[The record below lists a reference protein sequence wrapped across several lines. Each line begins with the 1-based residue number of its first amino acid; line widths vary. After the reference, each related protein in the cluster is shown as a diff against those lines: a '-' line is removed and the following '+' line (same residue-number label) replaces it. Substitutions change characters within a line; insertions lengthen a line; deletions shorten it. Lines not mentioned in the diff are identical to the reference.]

1 MHCSRRT
8 QHACKRRLSKKRRSR
23 IRLERVLQLAG
34 CLDELILHQTEKGS
48 IAGRTRRTAHFTGRV
63 GLRLG
68 DPGNLVTANASP
80 SSSSNPLAVT
90 TQLQPITV
98 VFTIAEDN
106 VDSVLG
112 PAAQGGQAYRRRL

>member
-1 MHCSRRT
+1 V
-8 QHACKRRLSKKRRSR
+8 QKALEQKRRSR
-23 IRLERVLQLAG
+23 IRLERVLRLAG

-48 IAGRTRRTAHFTGRV
+48 IARRTRRTAPFTGRAR
-63 GLRLG
+63 LRLG

-80 SSSSNPLAVT
+80 SNSSNPLAVI

-106 VDSVLG
+106 VDSVGSVANLK
-112 PAAQGGQAYRRRL
+112 A